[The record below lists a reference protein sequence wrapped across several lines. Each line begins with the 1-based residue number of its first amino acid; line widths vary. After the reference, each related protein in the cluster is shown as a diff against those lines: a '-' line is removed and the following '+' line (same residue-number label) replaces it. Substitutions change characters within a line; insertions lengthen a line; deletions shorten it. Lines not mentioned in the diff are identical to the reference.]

1 MKVTNRQEC
10 GQILIYVVIL
20 NIQIISIH
28 MLVNM
33 KDQEV
38 LVSLEEQLNLQMN
51 KTIIMLIRKKIHNI
65 KNNKRRIN
73 NMENNISSIK
83 RIRIIMENK
92 RNLQK
97 RRNQNTDKKMQNN
110 KNNQKSKYKKEQD

>member
-1 MKVTNRQEC
+1 
-10 GQILIYVVIL
+10 
-20 NIQIISIH
+20 

-97 RRNQNTDKKMQNN
+97 RRSQNTDKKMQNN